1 MSKIDTE
8 DVRLVPPA
16 VDALPVNIAIL
27 DEKGVIQWTNKAWR
41 DFGRRNDIALRPETM
56 GINYLDITAAADD
69 DHSQQAYT
77 GLKAV
82 LRGETDEFE
91 LEYPCHSAEEKRWFT
106 MRAAAFSSLD
116 DRYAIVAH
124 IDITQRVMSE
134 RRSELFERVVETA
147 GHVVF
152 ITDRNGT
159 ITYVNP
165 AFEEVTGYTATEAI
179 GETPRLL
186 KSGEHERAFYD
197 DMWETICAGEQ
208 WKGTIVNRRKSGAL
222 YYAHASID
230 PVTTDTGEIRQFV
243 TVQSEITEIKE
254 LQEQLQKQDTV
265 LRHNLRTQLNVIL
278 LNAESIADELPD
290 ESDHVTAIIDATETL
305 LETTEKTRE
314 LRQFLERTMEPAPVN
329 VAAVVRDVCEAQ
341 REQFPAAEITLT
353 APAAAT
359 ALSVDSLDRALA
371 ELVENSVT
379 HSDQQTPQVSI
390 DVTERDDS
398 VVVAVADDGPGIPP
412 IEYLSFEDDDQQ
424 QLAHRSGIGLDL
436 AYWITRRSGGHL
448 SIEERDPRGAVVRVH
463 LPRPDED
470 TP

>member
-1 MSKIDTE
+1 MS
-8 DVRLVPPA
+8 
-16 VDALPVNIAIL
+16 
-27 DEKGVIQWTNKAWR
+27 Q
-41 DFGRRNDIALRPETM
+41 
-56 GINYLDITAAADD
+56 
-69 DHSQQAYT
+69 SQLGST
-77 GLKAV
+77 
-82 LRGETDEFE
+82 
-91 LEYPCHSAEEKRWFT
+91 
-106 MRAAAFSSLD
+106 
-116 DRYAIVAH
+116 
-124 IDITQRVMSE
+124 
-134 RRSELFERVVETA
+134 
-147 GHVVF
+147 
-152 ITDRNGT
+152 
-159 ITYVNP
+159 
-165 AFEEVTGYTATEAI
+165 
-179 GETPRLL
+179 
-186 KSGEHERAFYD
+186 
-197 DMWETICAGEQ
+197 
-208 WKGTIVNRRKSGAL
+208 
-222 YYAHASID
+222 
-230 PVTTDTGEIRQFV
+230 
-243 TVQSEITEIKE
+243 EITEIKE

-412 IEYLSFEDDDQQ
+412 IEYLSFEDDEQQ